1 MSKISTT
8 FIVKSDILNDNR
20 ILNEAKSLS
29 QVGISVNLIAVN
41 EISLPDDYCNSFKHV
56 KRFSLFFR
64 AIGFPKYLQA
74 LEFNVRALFNFLI
87 NKTSYVHCHDLT
99 ALPSGFWIKRLLPN
113 TILVYDAHEYE
124 TELNG
129 LSGLRKKIYKWL
141 ERKLIVRVDRFI
153 TVSESIAKA
162 YIQLYQISNPVII
175 HNCPYRYHTQ
185 HKHDLLREEFSI
197 PKQSKIFLY
206 QGILAEGRGV
216 REMLEV
222 FSGFTGSDYVLVLMG
237 FGPMTSFVQSFSKEH
252 RNVFYKQAMP
262 APHFLNYT
270 SSADFGISFIEDISL
285 SDRFCLPNKLFE
297 YINAGIPVIVS
308 DLPEMKKFVTAYKV
322 GAVAATGSSRDLINA
337 IHDIAHMSYP
347 ALLENVRSVAN
358 LFCWEEESKKLLHIY
373 NT

>member
-1 MSKISTT
+1 MSIISTT

-29 QVGISVNLIAVN
+29 LSGIKVYLIAVN
-41 EISLPDDYCNSFKHV
+41 EYRLPENYCNAFAIVKRISLISQT
-56 KRFSLFFR
+56 
-64 AIGFPKYLQA
+64 IGFPKYVQA
-74 LEFNVRALFNFLI
+74 LEFNIRAFLLFLL
-87 NKTSYVHCHDLT
+87 NKTRFVHCHDLT
-99 ALPSGFWIKRLLPN
+99 ALPSGFWIKRLLPSI
-113 TILVYDAHEYE
+113 ILVYDAHEYE

-129 LSGLRKKIYKWL
+129 LSGFRKKIYKWL
-141 ERKLIVRVDRFI
+141 EQKLIFRVDRFI
-153 TVSESIAKA
+153 TVSESIAQA
-162 YIQLYQISNPVII
+162 YKQLYQISNPVII
-175 HNCPYRYHTQ
+175 HNCPYRYHSEQ
-185 HKHDLLREEFSI
+185 KRDLLREEFSI
-197 PKQSKIFLY
+197 SKQSKIFLY

-285 SDRFCLPNKLFE
+285 SDRYCLPNKLFE

-308 DLPEMKKFVTAYKV
+308 DLPEMKKFVTTFKV
-322 GAVAATGSSRDLINA
+322 GTVASTGSSRELINA
-337 IHDIAHMSYP
+337 IQNIVLMNNDE
-347 ALLENVRSVAN
+347 LLEHVRFAAD

-373 NT
+373 NA